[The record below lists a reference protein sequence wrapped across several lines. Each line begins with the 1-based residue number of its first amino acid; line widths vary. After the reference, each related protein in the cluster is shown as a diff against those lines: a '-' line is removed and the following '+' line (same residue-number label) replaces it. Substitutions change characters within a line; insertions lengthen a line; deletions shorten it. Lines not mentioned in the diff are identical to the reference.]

1 MSDLDLTKKT
11 NASRNQK
18 NTGSPQNLK
27 DQMADAGAD
36 MTQRAGEA
44 LRAASDTAQRM
55 YPGRDRGR

>member
-18 NTGSPQNLK
+18 NTGSPQSLK

-36 MTQRAGEA
+36 M
-44 LRAASDTAQRM
+44 LL
-55 YPGRDRGR
+55 